1 MATPRRTAV
10 LNAVITELKRINGGV
25 DSRAGLPR
33 TPYTYKSTIY
43 NNVFRGF
50 KYLDRINDFPTICVF
65 GADESRVHIGSGIK
79 YGTFELRIRG
89 YVWSDDKSMALAEDL
104 ADDIDFIIE
113 SLHRINTYCG
123 LEIVDARVLSLSTDD
138 GLLAPWGLCDLI
150 AEVAYQIDETIS

>member
-10 LNAVITELKRINGGV
+10 LHTVTTELKRINGGI
-25 DSRAGLPR
+25 DSRAGIPR
-33 TPYTYKSTIY
+33 TPYTFKSNVY

-50 KYLDRINDFPTICVF
+50 KYLDAINDFPTVCVF
-65 GADESRVHIGSGIK
+65 GADEARVHIGSGIK

-89 YVWSDDKSMALAEDL
+89 YVWSGDNSMTLAEDL

-113 SLHRINTYCG
+113 GIHRIGTD